1 MTRRSVSC
9 HIDGLPPPPAVLE
22 HGFPIQAVL
31 TQPPEIRRS
40 KERGRRLRLTVCNE
54 AVRC

>member
-9 HIDGLPPPPAVLE
+9 HVDGLPAPRAVLE

-40 KERGRRLRLTVCNE
+40 EEWVGDWALLCGTKP
-54 AVRC
+54 